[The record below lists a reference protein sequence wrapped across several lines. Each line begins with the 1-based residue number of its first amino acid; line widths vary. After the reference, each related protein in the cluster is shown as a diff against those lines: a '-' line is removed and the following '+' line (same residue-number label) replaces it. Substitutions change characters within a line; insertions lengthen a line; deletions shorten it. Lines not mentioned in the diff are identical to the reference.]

1 MMYDT
6 SVILKWNICQCSV
19 RRSGEL
25 TSRHILGCVTKEE
38 ASSEFYEK
46 QSSKGKK
53 KKKRYVLFLL
63 RQKENY
69 KLKIKK

>member
-1 MMYDT
+1 MMMYDT

-46 QSSKGKK
+46 QSSKEEKK
-53 KKKRYVLFLL
+53 KVCIFLL
-63 RQKENY
+63 RQRENC
-69 KLKIKK
+69 KLKIKN